1 MLREIFFSSCIAI
14 CVLYDT
20 SAFWWIAGDCLGF
33 RRGPGRTKRGT
44 PYQFCSYLRYGED
57 RVIPY
62 DEQVRTLC
70 QSGFALWDICQS
82 CERPGSLDKDIVNET
97 PNPIREFCD
106 AHPTICR
113 IVIANGGTS
122 AHIFRRHFADWFASG
137 ELVVADGDARSQQ
150 AFGSALR
157 LSSQNKEKTG
167 KTPSA
172 NVSGGAVAGGK
183 RQIVLVCAIGVSN
196 AAATYTY
203 EEKRDYWEENVYR
216 PGLALLSQA
225 SNTAH

>member
-1 MLREIFFSSCIAI
+1 MLREIFFSSIFCF
-14 CVLYDT
+14 VSNNN

-33 RRGPGRTKRGT
+33 RRAPGLTKRGT
-44 PYQFCSYLRYGED
+44 PYQFCSSLRYDMD
-57 RVIPY
+57 RVISY
-62 DEQVRTLC
+62 DVQVRTLC

-82 CERPGSLDKDIVNET
+82 CERPGSLDKDIVNEH

-106 AHPTICR
+106 SHPTIRR
-113 IVIANGGTS
+113 IVLANGGTS

-157 LSSQNKEKTG
+157 LSSPKKKKTAE
-167 KTPSA
+167 TPSA
-172 NVSGGAVAGGK
+172 NVSGGAAAGGK
-183 RQIVLVCAIGVSN
+183 REIVLVCAIGVSN

-216 PGLALLSQA
+216 PGLALLSRA
-225 SNTAH
+225 SNTD

>member
-1 MLREIFFSSCIAI
+1 MQCCVFLR
-14 CVLYDT
+14 DN

-33 RRGPGRTKRGT
+33 RRAPGLTKRGT
-44 PYQFCSYLRYGED
+44 PYQFCSSLRYGAD

-62 DEQVRTLC
+62 DEQARTLC

-82 CERPGSLDKDIVNET
+82 CERPGSLDKDIVNEIS
-97 PNPIREFCD
+97 NPIREYCD
-106 AHPTICR
+106 AHPTIRR

-137 ELVVADGDARSQQ
+137 ELVVADGDTRSQQ

-157 LSSQNKEKTG
+157 SSSPKKKKKKKQAAN
-167 KTPSA
+167 PSPT
-172 NVSGGAVAGGK
+172 NVNNRVAGGK
-183 RQIVLVCAIGVSN
+183 REIVLVCAIGVSN